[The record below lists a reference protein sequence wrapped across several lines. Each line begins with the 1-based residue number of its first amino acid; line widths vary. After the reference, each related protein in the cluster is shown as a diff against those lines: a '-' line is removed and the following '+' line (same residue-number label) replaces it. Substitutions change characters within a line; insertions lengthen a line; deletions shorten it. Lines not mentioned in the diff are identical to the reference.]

1 MVRIR
6 PMAENDR
13 DLLVPL
19 VAHFRVTLSR
29 FHGAA
34 IATDFSAAASE
45 MEGYR
50 EPAYRI
56 FIAENEDDIPVAY
69 LVCRIDHDVVWAES
83 LFVLPDYRRQ
93 GVGSALY
100 QQAQSLAE
108 ELGAETV
115 YNWVHPNNERMIAF
129 LRKQG
134 YQVLNMLEIRK
145 SRSTETDL
153 SRIKVGLNTFDYCCG

>member
-1 MVRIR
+1 MVSIR
-6 PMAENDR
+6 PMEENDR

-29 FHGAA
+29 FQGAA
-34 IATDFSAAASE
+34 ISTDFSAAAQE
-45 MEGYR
+45 LEGYQ

-56 FIAENEDDIPVAY
+56 FIAENEDDLPVAY
-69 LVCRIDHDVVWAES
+69 LVCRIERGEVWAES

-100 QQAQSLAE
+100 QEAETLAE
-108 ELGAETV
+108 ELGADTV

-145 SRSTETDL
+145 NRHTETDL
-153 SRIKVGLNTFDYCCG
+153 SRIKVGLNTFEYCCG